1 MEQNDYCVVLTTFA
15 KQEDA
20 SVLVDS
26 LLKHQ
31 LAACIQCFPIQ
42 SFFVWN
48 GKVTNDAEVLML
60 IKTRKDLYSDVE
72 SLVKSNHNY
81 DLPEIIQIPITNGSD
96 DYLNWIDKMVNK
108 D

>member
-1 MEQNDYCVVLTTFA
+1 MEKNDYCVVLTTFA

-26 LLKHQ
+26 LLKQQ

-48 GKVTNDAEVLML
+48 GEVTNDAEVLML
-60 IKTRKDLYSDVE
+60 IKTRKDLYSEVE

-81 DLPEIIQIPITNGSD
+81 DLPEIIQIPITNGSY
-96 DYLNWIDKMVNK
+96 DYLNWIDKIVNK